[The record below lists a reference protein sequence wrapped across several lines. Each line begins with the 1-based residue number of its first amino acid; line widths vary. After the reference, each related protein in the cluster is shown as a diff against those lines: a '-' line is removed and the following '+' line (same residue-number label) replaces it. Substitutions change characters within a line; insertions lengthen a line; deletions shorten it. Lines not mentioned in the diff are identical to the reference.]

1 MNAFAKFLGGILRV
15 LKTPLKLWTQQQKLT
30 AVITGLGVVLAGLG
44 TTAVVMH
51 SNPPEPTVPS
61 TVPTTTVETTL
72 PPETTTEPTTEAT
85 TEPTTIPT
93 EPQPVITDK
102 VLELQEL
109 KEKNPHTFGWIRI
122 PNSGV
127 DEVVMFSPDLPDYY
141 LYQNFDGKFSPG
153 GTAYIDE
160 VCDVDPETM
169 VLQIYAHNMLSG
181 THFAT
186 LFNYEKQEFWE
197 KNPYIYLTTTEEA
210 RTYEVITAGYF
221 VYYPAPEE
229 GQYRFSSFIAPPSA
243 EEFEEHIQ
251 HFYDSSVIETG
262 VTATNQDNL
271 LMLVTCAYQ
280 EKNGR
285 FVVLAKEVPY
295 VEPTDE

>member
-1 MNAFAKFLGGILRV
+1 MNAFAKFLGGIIRV
-15 LKTPLKLWTQQQKLT
+15 VKTPLKLWSQQQKLT
-30 AVITGLGVVLAGLG
+30 AVIAGLGVVLAGLG

-51 SNPPEPTVPS
+51 SNQPAPVETTPPTTTEVVETT
-61 TVPTTTVETTL
+61 TVPTTA
-72 PPETTTEPTTEAT
+72 EPTTEAT
-85 TEPTTIPT
+85 TEPTTVPT

-109 KEKNPHTFGWIRI
+109 KEKNEHTFGWIQV
-122 PNSGV
+122 PNTNI
-127 DEVVMFSPDLPDYY
+127 DEVVMFSPELPDYY
-141 LYQNFDGKFSPG
+141 LYQTFEGKFSPG

-186 LFNYEKQEFWE
+186 LFNYENQKFWE
-197 KNPYIYLTTTEEA
+197 ENPYIYLTTTEEA
-210 RTYEVITAGYF
+210 RTYQVITAGYF
-221 VYYPAPEE
+221 VYYSAPEE
-229 GQYRFSSFIAPPSA
+229 GQYRFSSFVAPPSA

-262 VTATNQDNL
+262 LTATNEDNL
-271 LMLVTCAYQ
+271 LMLVTCSYQ

-295 VEPTDE
+295 VEPVAE